1 MKKINWKNIRL
12 ILMLCIVAFLFGF
25 SLMKNEQRKVTSQI
39 IEFLD
44 DQTPY
49 VSHNMVNKL
58 LIQNKIDAPN
68 ITKDKVDLKTLEQ
81 AVESHEMVRKA
92 EIFMTI
98 DGKLK
103 VEIKQ
108 KMPLVRIISDS
119 LSCYIDE
126 KGDFM
131 PLSENFS
138 GRVPIVS
145 GEINQKNKNK
155 YLSLFTFIHNDA
167 FLSRNIIGVN
177 IMANGTVYLKNRNYG
192 FSVFLGF
199 PKDIEKKFMNY
210 KVFYQKAVKDGTIGW
225 YDTVNLVFT
234 KQVVCVK

>member
-39 IEFLD
+39 IDFLD
-44 DQTPY
+44 DETPFM
-49 VSHNMVNKL
+49 SHNMVNKL
-58 LIQNKIDAPN
+58 LIQNKIGAPN
-68 ITKDKVDLKTLEQ
+68 ITKDKVDLKTLER

-108 KMPLVRIISDS
+108 KMPLVRVVNDS
-119 LSCYIDE
+119 ISCYIDE
-126 KGDFM
+126 EGNFM
-131 PLSENFS
+131 PLSDNFT

-145 GEINQKNKNK
+145 GEINQKNKSK
-155 YLSLFTFIHNDA
+155 YLPLFKIIHNDA
-167 FLSRNIIGVN
+167 FLNKNVIGIN
-177 IMANGTVYLKNRNYG
+177 IMENGTIYLKNRNYDYD
-192 FSVFLGF
+192 VFLGF

-210 KVFYQKAVKDGTIGW
+210 RIFYQKAVKDGTIGW
-225 YDTVNLVFT
+225 YHTVNLIFT
-234 KQVVCVK
+234 KQVVCIK